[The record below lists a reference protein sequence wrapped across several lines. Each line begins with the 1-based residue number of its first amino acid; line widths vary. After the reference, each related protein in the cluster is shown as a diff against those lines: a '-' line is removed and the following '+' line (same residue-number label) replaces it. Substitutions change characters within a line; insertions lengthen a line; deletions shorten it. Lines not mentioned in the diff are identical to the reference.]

1 MHVPTCTRWD
11 IRAASCVSPISRKE
25 RQTTKDEELKGG
37 DEEESR
43 ITISSFESWLG
54 CRRFDGRT
62 RYSVIRDDHLVIT
75 RFVFRLF
82 IRCVSRTQ
90 LARFNASLTLNA
102 SLQGTVFQESNYGLA
117 DRVNYRQTRNIPTS
131 LANYN
136 SIKPSYGWWAFE
148 RVHNLRRGSSG
159 WRNWFSGKGVSWFPS
174 SMLLLV
180 LLVLYLEVW

>member
-1 MHVPTCTRWD
+1 MGYTSRQLCLSNIAERATNYERRRTAATKNRELRFPRSNRW
-11 IRAASCVSPISRKE
+11 
-25 RQTTKDEELKGG
+25 L
-37 DEEESR
+37 
-43 ITISSFESWLG
+43 SSSWLG
-54 CRRFDGRT
+54 STFRRTDIQT

-102 SLQGTVFQESNYGLA
+102 SLQGTVFQESNYELA

-148 RVHNLRRGSSG
+148 RVHNLRRGSTG
-159 WRNWFSGKGVSWFPS
+159 WRNWFSEKGVSALIFCMADFS
-174 SMLLLV
+174 LIFF
-180 LLVLYLEVW
+180 

>member
-1 MHVPTCTRWD
+1 MGVITSARKKKNSPVPPRRLQTVRTYVPTCTRWN

-43 ITISSFESWLG
+43 NYDFLDRIARIVDFHPPGWDADVSMDGRTIV
-54 CRRFDGRT
+54 RT

-117 DRVNYRQTRNIPTS
+117 DRVNYQQTRNIPTS

-136 SIKPSYGWWAFE
+136 SIKPSYG
-148 RVHNLRRGSSG
+148 
-159 WRNWFSGKGVSWFPS
+159 
-174 SMLLLV
+174 
-180 LLVLYLEVW
+180 